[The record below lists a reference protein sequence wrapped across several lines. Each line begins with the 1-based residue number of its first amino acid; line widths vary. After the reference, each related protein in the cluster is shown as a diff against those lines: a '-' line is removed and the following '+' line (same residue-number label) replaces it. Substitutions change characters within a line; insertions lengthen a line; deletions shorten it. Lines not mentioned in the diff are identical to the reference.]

1 MLNCEDG
8 NIFHA
13 IGEYCIGESNGTI
26 NSTDEFLKFYGNGDA
41 DKGMAVIKKRL
52 DKENYLTRKIANSKN
67 ASDEAIEKTK
77 KEFIDYLEKER
88 SE

>member
-1 MLNCEDG
+1 M
-8 NIFHA
+8 I
-13 IGEYCIGESNGTI
+13 
-26 NSTDEFLKFYGNGDA
+26 
-41 DKGMAVIKKRL
+41 
-52 DKENYLTRKIANSKN
+52 LTKIANSKN